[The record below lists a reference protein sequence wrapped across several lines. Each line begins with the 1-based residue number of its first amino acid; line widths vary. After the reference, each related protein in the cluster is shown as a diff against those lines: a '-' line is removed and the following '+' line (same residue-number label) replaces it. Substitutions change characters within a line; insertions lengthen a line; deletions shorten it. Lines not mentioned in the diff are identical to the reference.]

1 MGAARVPHGAEGA
14 RLISLAASR
23 NAPEQIDTTV
33 AAGKTVRA
41 TMADPVSVYLLY
53 WTAFAGE
60 SGPVAF
66 REDPYSWDARLAA
79 TIERRSAA
87 QTQLAAR

>member
-1 MGAARVPHGAEGA
+1 
-14 RLISLAASR
+14 
-23 NAPEQIDTTV
+23 
-33 AAGKTVRA
+33 
-41 TMADPVSVYLLY
+41 MAQPVSVYLLY

-66 REDPYSWDARLAA
+66 REDPYSWDARLAS